1 MSALSAYRVSAA
13 TTTVAISPPSTVVN
27 VGDTFNVNVTVAD
40 IFNFTSWELKLY
52 YLKAIL
58 NCTNAVEGPFLKIGG
73 GTFFN
78 KTIIN
83 NYNSTHGYIL
93 PYSTLLGIPPPPL
106 VNGSGVIVIITFKA
120 IGGGNTPLVLA
131 DTKLGDEKI
140 PPLPIPHVDV
150 NGAVTVIGGGHDV
163 TVVSV
168 TTSKDG
174 CEPMPSVPGDSFAKV
189 NVTVLNQGSYTETN
203 INVTVYAN
211 TTSVASQNVTLSS
224 GNSIIITFTWNT
236 LGFAKGNYTISAYA
250 WPVPGETHTA
260 DNNYT
265 YGLVQV
271 TIMGDVDGNGN
282 VNVLDAIDLSNSFG
296 KNIGQTGFN
305 PNADFDDNGVLNILD
320 AITLANNFGQ
330 HYP

>member
-52 YLKAIL
+52 YFKAIL

-83 NYNSTHGYIL
+83 NYNSTHGYVF

-120 IGGGNTPLVLA
+120 LSGGNTPLVLA

-150 NGAVTVIGGGHDV
+150 NGAVTVIGAAHDV

-174 CEPMPSVPGDSFAKV
+174 CKPMPTVSGDSFAKV

-211 TTSVASQNVTLSS
+211 TTSIASQNVTLSS
-224 GNSIIITFTWNT
+224 GNSMTITFTWNT
-236 LGFAKGNYTISAYA
+236 TGFAYGNYTVNAYA
-250 WPVPGETHTA
+250 LPVPGETNTA
-260 DNNYT
+260 NNSLT
-265 YGLVQV
+265 GATVEV
-271 TIMGDVDGNGN
+271 TVPGDVNGDGT
-282 VNVLDAIDLSNSFG
+282 V
-296 KNIGQTGFN
+296 
-305 PNADFDDNGVLNILD
+305 NILD
-320 AITLANNFGQ
+320 AIQISNSFLATPDSSNWNPNADINSDNVVNILDAIILANHFLQ